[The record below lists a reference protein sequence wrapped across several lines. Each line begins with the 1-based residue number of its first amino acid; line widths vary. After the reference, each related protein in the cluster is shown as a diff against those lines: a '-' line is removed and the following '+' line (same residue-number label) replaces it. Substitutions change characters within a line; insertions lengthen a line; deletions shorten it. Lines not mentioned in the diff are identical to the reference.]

1 MVLGKTTSH
10 SNCGG
15 SSLPFS
21 STIYSSMDL
30 ISCGPIK
37 QRRYFDESGKAK
49 QDIDYFHSGEDLHNS
64 PDVP

>member
-1 MVLGKTTSH
+1 
-10 SNCGG
+10 
-15 SSLPFS
+15 
-21 STIYSSMDL
+21 MDL
-30 ISCGPIK
+30 ILCGPIK